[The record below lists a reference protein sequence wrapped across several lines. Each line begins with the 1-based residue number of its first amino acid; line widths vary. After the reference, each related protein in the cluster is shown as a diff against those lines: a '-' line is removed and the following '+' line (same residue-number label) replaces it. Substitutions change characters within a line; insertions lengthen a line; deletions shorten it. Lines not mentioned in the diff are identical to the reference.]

1 MLEVFFFIL
10 LIKGSRH
17 SFSWVKPYVED

>member
-17 SFSWVKPYVED
+17 SISWVKPYVED